1 MVGSGPNRE
10 ESMGSQH
17 QDHFL
22 NLERRKDH
30 EVSVHTTHT
39 SGSHSR
45 IGSHISHGE
54 DTRNLQLEIDHL
66 RRKLRLKQWRGPPSS
81 SGSQSDDDDNYRPKS
96 RTLPNESFS
105 YNEEHHHRQRS
116 RSSAYKGLG
125 NDAISKALCQISKS
139 QFTRR
144 IERAKLPRRFTQ
156 PTFTMYNGRMNRW
169 SMSVIL
175 TREWLFTRGMRP

>member
-1 MVGSGPNRE
+1 
-10 ESMGSQH
+10 MGSQC

-22 NLERRKDH
+22 NLERMRDC

-39 SGSHSR
+39 SRSHSR
-45 IGSHISHGE
+45 SESHVSHRK
-54 DTRNLQLEIDHL
+54 DTRFLQLEVDHL
-66 RRKLRLKQWRGPPSS
+66 CRKLCREQRRGTPSN
-81 SGSQSDDDDNYRPKS
+81 SGSQSDDDDSYRPRS
-96 RTLPNESFS
+96 WTPPSESFS

>member
-1 MVGSGPNRE
+1 M
-10 ESMGSQH
+10 
-17 QDHFL
+17 
-22 NLERRKDH
+22 
-30 EVSVHTTHT
+30 HTTHT

-66 RRKLRLKQWRGPPSS
+66 RRKLRLKQWRGSPSS
-81 SGSQSDDDDNYRPKS
+81 LGSQSDDDDNYRPKS

-105 YNEEHHHRQRS
+105 YNEERHHRQRS
-116 RSSAYKGLG
+116 RSSAYKGLR
-125 NDAISKALCQISKS
+125 NDAMSKALCQISKS
-139 QFTRR
+139 QFTWR
-144 IERAKLPRRFTQ
+144 IERAKLPRWFTQ
-156 PTFTMYNGRMNRW
+156 PMFTMYNGRMNRW